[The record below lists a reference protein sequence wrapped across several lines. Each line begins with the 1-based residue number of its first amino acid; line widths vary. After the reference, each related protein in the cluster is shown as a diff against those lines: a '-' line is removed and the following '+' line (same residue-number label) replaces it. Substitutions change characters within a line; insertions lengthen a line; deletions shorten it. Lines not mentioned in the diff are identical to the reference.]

1 MVEADLGG
9 DDTPDTLTARG
20 TEGPD
25 VFKAGITGVT
35 GVGART
41 EVFNAD
47 ATGDVHAI
55 AALGG
60 DDTFATG
67 IGVDGKAVVAFDGG
81 GGDDT
86 VNYSGTNGAGDDRAS
101 WPTARSRASAR
112 RRRRRPT

>member
-25 VFKAGITGVT
+25 AFKAGITGVT

-55 AALGG
+55 AGARRRRHVRHGHRRRRQGRGHVRRRRG
-60 DDTFATG
+60 DDTL
-67 IGVDGKAVVAFDGG
+67 
-81 GGDDT
+81 
-86 VNYSGTNGAGDDRAS
+86 NYSGTNG
-101 WPTARSRASAR
+101 PT
-112 RRRRRPT
+112 T